1 MKIAIVATLV
11 AAVVGCGSKTASV
24 DSGAGGAS
32 GDGAAGAC
40 RANSPV
46 GASVSWVEDGVA
58 KCAVTVIAQRSTQ
71 GTDQLLQ
78 LQGVTLDGASAAFA
92 VVAYSR
98 ELEGTHSCSVG
109 TPAGAPLG
117 TPGTVYADFVRPGTK
132 QECSVTITAGGVVGG
147 ANATGTFSAVFTGS
161 RGAVVTSGVFD
172 TPVKGPPS

>member
-11 AAVVGCGSKTASV
+11 AVVGCGSKSASL
-24 DSGAGGAS
+24 DSGAGGAP

-58 KCAVTVIAQRSTQ
+58 KCAVTVVAQRSTE
-71 GTDQLLQ
+71 GMNQLLQ
-78 LQGVTLDGASAAFA
+78 LHGVTLDGASAAFA
-92 VVAYSR
+92 VVAYGR
-98 ELEGTHSCSVG
+98 ELEGANPCSVG

-117 TPGTVYADFVRPGTK
+117 TPGTVYVDFVRPGTK
-132 QECSVTITAGGVVGG
+132 KECTVTITSGGVVGG
-147 ANATGTFSAVFTGS
+147 AHATGTFSAIFTGDL
-161 RGAVVTSGVFD
+161 GAVVTSGVFD

>member
-11 AAVVGCGSKTASV
+11 AVVGCGSKGASV
-24 DSGAGGAS
+24 DSGSGGAP

-46 GASVSWVEDGVA
+46 GASVSWLEDGVA

-78 LQGVTLDGASAAFA
+78 VQGVTLDGASTAFA

-98 ELEGTHSCSVG
+98 ELEGTHACSVG

-117 TPGTVYADFVRPGTK
+117 TAGTVYVDFVRPGTK
-132 QECSVTITAGGVVGG
+132 QECTVTITSGGVVGG
-147 ANATGTFSAVFTGS
+147 AHATGTFSAIFTGDL
-161 RGAVVTSGVFD
+161 GAVVTSGVFD
-172 TPVKGPPS
+172 TPVKSPPS